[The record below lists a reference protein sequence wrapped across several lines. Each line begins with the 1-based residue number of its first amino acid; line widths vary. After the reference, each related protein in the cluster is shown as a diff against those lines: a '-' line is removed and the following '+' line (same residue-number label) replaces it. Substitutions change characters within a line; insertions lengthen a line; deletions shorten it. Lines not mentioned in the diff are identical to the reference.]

1 MKRKKVS
8 THRPKL
14 PTRLFVLLMGLL
26 VAGLHAVILRSM
38 TATEVTA
45 FPFFMLALILLFDA
59 AFLWW
64 AIIFMTQSQVTLFE
78 EGIELERGGSK
89 VFTTW
94 DNVSHLGVKGHGRN
108 QKRGIFLHDKVAPDT
123 KGLVEK
129 IAFGRSSDFI
139 PIGRYVHLP
148 RVWGIFKREINT
160 DKLLDSEFGQE
171 LYDLAPHLFEEY
183 DEWKPKNRLRDAD
196 DMDSKYE
203 WTDNRDVD
211 RMKRG

>member
-14 PTRLFVLLMGLL
+14 PMRLFVLLMGIL
-26 VAGLHAVILRSM
+26 VAGIHAFILRTM
-38 TATEVTA
+38 TVTEVTPM
-45 FPFFMLALILLFDA
+45 PFFMLGLILLFDA
-59 AFLWW
+59 VFLWW

-94 DNVSHLGVKGHGRN
+94 DNVSHLGVKGYGRN
-108 QKRGIFLHDKVAPDT
+108 QKRGIFLHDKVSPET

-129 IAFGRSSDFI
+129 AFFGRSSDFI

-148 RVWGIFKREINT
+148 RIWALFNREIDK
-160 DKLLDSEFGQE
+160 DKLLNSDFGQE
-171 LYDLAPHLFEEY
+171 LYDLAPHLFDEY
-183 DEWKPKNRLRDAD
+183 DEWKPKNRLSDDVDSKFEWLDERDAE
-196 DMDSKYE
+196 M
-203 WTDNRDVD
+203 V
-211 RMKRG
+211 KRG